1 MDTRD
6 ITLHGHRVTYR
17 TAGEG
22 PPLVLLHGIT
32 SSSETWAPVFDRFAR
47 RYRVIAPDM
56 LGHGESAKPR
66 GDYSPGAY
74 ASGVRDLLAALGHD
88 HVTVVGHSMGGG
100 VAMQF
105 AYMFPE
111 RCQRLVLVSSG
122 GFGREVTALLRAA
135 ALPGSE
141 FVLPFVCNRGLLRMG
156 SGIARLVDRL
166 PVAVPPTVSELG
178 RSYASLTDAR
188 ARAAFVHTLRSVVDA
203 HGQRIDASDR
213 LYLAGELPTL
223 IVWGERDGIIPVEHA
238 YTAHELMPGSE
249 LEVLERS
256 GHFPH
261 HDEPVRFVDAVH
273 GFVASTP
280 PAHLDI
286 ADLRSRLLAGAD
298 RLGGADAADAATA

>member
-1 MDTRD
+1 MDTRE

-32 SSSETWAPVFDRFAR
+32 SSSETWAPVFDRLAR
-47 RYRVIAPDM
+47 RYRVVAPDL

-88 HVTVVGHSMGGG
+88 HVTIVGHSMGGG

-135 ALPGSE
+135 SLPGSE
-141 FVLPFVCNRGLLRMG
+141 FVLPFVCNRGLLRLG
-156 SGIARLVDRL
+156 AGVARLVDRL
-166 PVAVPPTVSELG
+166 PVGLPPAVSELG

-188 ARAAFVHTLRSVVDA
+188 ARAAFVHTLRSMVDA
-203 HGQRIDASDR
+203 RGQRIDASDR
-213 LYLAGELPTL
+213 LYLAEELPTL

-249 LEVLERS
+249 LEVLARS

-261 HDEPVRFVDAVH
+261 QDEPVRFLDAVH
-273 GFVASTP
+273 GFIASTP
-280 PAHLDI
+280 PARLD
-286 ADLRSRLLAGAD
+286 ASDLRSRLLT
-298 RLGGADAADAATA
+298 GGDGLSGPVITDVATA